1 MHAKMTR
8 GRQIAAVCVILFFF
22 MVFAVDL
29 INLQIVK
36 GDEYDAASSAV
47 SAKTAPI
54 SAARGEIVD
63 CDGKPLVYNSQGYSI
78 VFDYAYFPPASEQE
92 TRNEIILSL
101 IKLFESKGA

>member
-47 SAKTAPI
+47 SAKTGSHLRRKGRDSRLRRQAPRLQQ
-54 SAARGEIVD
+54 SG
-63 CDGKPLVYNSQGYSI
+63 LFYS
-78 VFDYAYFPPASEQE
+78 
-92 TRNEIILSL
+92 L
-101 IKLFESKGA
+101 